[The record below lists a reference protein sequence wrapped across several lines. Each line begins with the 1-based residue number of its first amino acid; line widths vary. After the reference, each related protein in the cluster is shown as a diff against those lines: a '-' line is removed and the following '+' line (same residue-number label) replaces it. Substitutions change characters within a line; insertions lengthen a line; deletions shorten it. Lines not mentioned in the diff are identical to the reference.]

1 MKETDTKAYGRHGD
15 RNTLKFSFP
24 PFPLSFSVFRFIFCF
39 RISNQPSR
47 STSQLKPKA
56 TTGTESFS
64 QGSIP
69 NLQAQ
74 TLGIPS
80 VERLFLGGISG
91 FLVFDKRT
99 MLAAF
104 FFYFLFLPVYTSPL
118 FFKKLRQLKF
128 SLRSKL

>member
-1 MKETDTKAYGRHGD
+1 MKETDTKAYGRYGD
-15 RNTLKFSFP
+15 RNKLKFSFP

-69 NLQAQ
+69 ILQAQ
-74 TLGIPS
+74 TCGIPS
-80 VERLFLGGISG
+80 VERYFLGGISG
-91 FLVFDKRT
+91 FLVFDKRM
-99 MLAAF
+99 MLATFLLLSF
-104 FFYFLFLPVYTSPL
+104 FACLYKSVIL
-118 FFKKLRQLKF
+118 
-128 SLRSKL
+128 